1 MRRFE
6 ECGLRWSSAGG
17 EKAGPLP
24 WQACVM
30 LACVVIVVAVSA
42 ASALLHFRMLDQAVA
57 NEAIAPHVTAPLGD
71 NEPLPDDPGNR
82 CSVSKRP

>member
-1 MRRFE
+1 MRRLE
-6 ECGLRWSSAGG
+6 ECGLRWPWDRG
-17 EKAGPLP
+17 EIASRLP

-30 LACVVIVVAVSA
+30 LACVVVVVAVSV
-42 ASALLHFRMLDQAVA
+42 ASALLHLRMLDQAVA
-57 NEAIAPHVTAPLGD
+57 NEAIAPHVAAPLGE